1 MKLFIPHS
9 IYFCGMQRYYYKNG
23 HTYKTTHRK
32 ISEKE
37 ARDMYILL
45 NFENGSV
52 KEHTMAKVFGKTVKD
67 ILNEREIG
75 DDEL

>member
-1 MKLFIPHS
+1 
-9 IYFCGMQRYYYKNG
+9 
-23 HTYKTTHRK
+23 
-32 ISEKE
+32 
-37 ARDMYILL
+37 MYILL

-75 DDEL
+75 DDELWDLDI